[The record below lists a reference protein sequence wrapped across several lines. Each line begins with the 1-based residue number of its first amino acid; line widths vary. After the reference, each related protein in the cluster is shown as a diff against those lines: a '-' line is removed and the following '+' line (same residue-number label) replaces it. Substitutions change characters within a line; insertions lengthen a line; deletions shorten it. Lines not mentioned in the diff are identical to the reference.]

1 MKLIICEKAMAALR
15 ITKILSYGKFKIQ
28 RVNNIPV
35 YFFENDESMVVGL
48 RGHIVGLDYPT
59 KYAIWNRTKPRE
71 LIRVTPY
78 KKVNEK
84 AIVCSLKKLANDVNE
99 VIIATD
105 FDREGELI
113 GVEALDI
120 LKEIKP
126 DIKVKRAR
134 FSALTEEEITN
145 AFDNLSDVD
154 YNLSKSA
161 ETRQIIDLVWGATL
175 TRFISLASGQLG
187 KDFLSVGRV
196 QSPTLRLIVDRE
208 KEIKTFKPKPYW
220 EIEGVFEKDKKR
232 FSAKHIEERF
242 WENEKVKKVFENVK
256 SAKKARVLSVT
267 KKQKREK
274 PPAPFNT
281 TTFLQAATSLGF
293 SASDAM
299 SIAENLY
306 QEGLIS
312 YPRTDNTVYPET
324 LNLRNVLKK
333 LSTMFPEAKEILSL
347 KVLKPTRGKKLT
359 TDHPPIYPVSAPKN
373 RLTAEQHK
381 IYELVV
387 RRFFATLAPEMLF
400 ETTDVSSS
408 VNNEKFISSGYRI
421 IEQGWRK
428 YYLYIKTK
436 ETLLPELEKDDA
448 VNILKME
455 MSKKETQPPKRYSQG
470 SLIQFMEKL
479 GLGTKSTRH
488 EIIKKLYNRGYIQ
501 SKQPVPTKT
510 GFAVSEALENYAE
523 PITKHDMTSTLE
535 EEMNGIA
542 EGKTSLNDVVKESQD
557 MLEAVMDVLEKNG
570 EQIGKKINAA
580 LQEQNIVGPCPE
592 CGDNMIIIRS
602 KKGKRFAGCGSFPK
616 CTNSYP
622 LPQKGKIISLNKKC
636 EHCGAP
642 TIKFITKNGPMS
654 FCINMECPGRK
665 NNQVG
670 QNINKP

>member
-15 ITKILSYGKFKIQ
+15 IATILSNSKFKTERIGS
-28 RVNNIPV
+28 VPIHL
-35 YFFENDESMVVGL
+35 FENGKSMVVGL
-48 RGHIVGLDYPT
+48 RGHIIGLDYPE
-59 KYAIWNRTKPRE
+59 KYVLWNRTKPRE
-71 LIRVTPY
+71 LIRVTPC

-84 AIVCSLKKLANDVNE
+84 AIAYSLKKLAKDINE
-99 VIIATD
+99 IIIATD

-113 GVEALDI
+113 GVETLEI

-126 DIKVKRAR
+126 DIRVKRAR

-187 KDFLSVGRV
+187 KYFLSVGRV

-208 KEIKTFKPKPYW
+208 KEIKMFKPKPYW
-220 EIEGVFEKDKKR
+220 EIEGIFEKDKKR
-232 FSAKHIEERF
+232 FSAKHVEGRF
-242 WENEKVKKVFENVK
+242 WENEKAKNIFENIK
-256 SAKKARVLSVT
+256 SAKKALVLSVI
-267 KKQKREK
+267 KKQKKEK

-281 TTFLQAATSLGF
+281 TSFLQSATSLGF
-293 SASDAM
+293 SASNAM

-324 LNLRNVLKK
+324 LNLRNILKK

-359 TDHPPIYPVSAPKN
+359 TDHPPIHPVSVPKN
-373 RLTAEQHK
+373 RLTPEQHK

-400 ETTDVSSS
+400 ETTDVSLS

-428 YYLYIKTK
+428 YYPYIKTK
-436 ETLLPELEKDDA
+436 ETLLPVLEKDDA

-455 MSKKETQPPKRYSQG
+455 MLKKETQPPKRYSQG

-488 EIIKKLYNRGYIQ
+488 EIIKKLYSRGYIQ

-510 GFAVSEALENYAE
+510 GFAVTEALENYAE
-523 PITKHDMTSTLE
+523 PITNHGMTSTLE
-535 EEMNGIA
+535 EEMNQIA
-542 EGKTSLNDVVKESQD
+542 EGKRRQDEVVSESQD
-557 MLEAVMDVLEKNG
+557 MLEKVMDVLEKNG
-570 EQIGKKINAA
+570 EKIGEKIKTA
-580 LQEQNIVGPCPE
+580 LEEENIVGPCPE
-592 CGDNMIIIRS
+592 CGNKMIIIRS
-602 KKGKRFAGCGSFPK
+602 KKGKRFAGCTSFPK
-616 CTNSYP
+616 CANSYP
-622 LPQKGKIISLNKKC
+622 LPQKGRIIPLNEKC
-636 EHCGAP
+636 EFCGAP
-642 TIKFITKNGPMS
+642 TIKLITKKGQMS
-654 FCINMECPGRK
+654 FCINMECPGRNVTK
-665 NNQVG
+665 TH
-670 QNINKP
+670 